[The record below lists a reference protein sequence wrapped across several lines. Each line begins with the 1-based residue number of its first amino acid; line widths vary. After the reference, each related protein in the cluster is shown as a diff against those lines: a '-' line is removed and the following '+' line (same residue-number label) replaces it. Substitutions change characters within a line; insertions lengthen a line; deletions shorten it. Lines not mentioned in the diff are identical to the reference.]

1 MSTRPS
7 YRAAALSRVRSVLG
21 KVAIVLAAFAIG
33 VGLAELLGAKNL
45 GTSFGVGQLTFAV
58 RSGLRAA
65 SPLAQAL
72 GPRGMIRLSSE
83 RRPQRGQRLQP
94 CSRVAPQWRQAGLGL
109 TTLLTPASLCAVC
122 IEVRPQMDGVRK
134 QPEAA
139 LDSRLDSVGAGFDD
153 IQVEFC

>member
-58 RSGLRAA
+58 ALVYVLLR
-65 SPLAQAL
+65 
-72 GPRGMIRLSSE
+72 R
-83 RRPQRGQRLQP
+83 
-94 CSRVAPQWRQAGLGL
+94 
-109 TTLLTPASLCAVC
+109 
-122 IEVRPQMDGVRK
+122 
-134 QPEAA
+134 
-139 LDSRLDSVGAGFDD
+139 
-153 IQVEFC
+153 